1 MRTPLLLSFLLL
13 SVCLCA
19 TDQRDLDSL
28 DYYLSKKELF
38 DAAKQERISRIR
50 LEGNNELL
58 FDEYASYI
66 YDSASMYSLRMID
79 ESLLS
84 GNKDFRTIVQI
95 KRGFLYLSGGLF
107 KEAADILEDLD
118 LEGVSDEVKIEYYTT
133 YGRLL
138 YDLSDYNHSDLAN
151 EYLMEGNTM
160 TDNALA
166 LLEPQDNAR
175 FWYLSA
181 LRDMK
186 RQNYTRALERFA
198 RQLQCDNISVHDKAI
213 TYSSMAWVYRL
224 QNDMRNAQHYN
235 ILAAIY
241 DIKGST
247 KEAVALQNVARVLFM
262 EGQIERAAKYIRIAN
277 DDAQFYNAR
286 HRKQEISELLPII
299 EGEQMRQINE
309 KNRRIETLSF
319 FLYILLAIV
328 IAITV
333 VLYNRMTKLSKAQHT
348 IHDINLSLR
357 EANKIKEE
365 YLGTFLCWQSDFL
378 NQLERYQRFVKKK
391 AQEKK
396 YEELQTLPQQFNA
409 NKKRQEFNKQFDE
422 MFLRV
427 FPDYV
432 QQFNDMLREDERF
445 EMKKGELLNTE
456 LRIFA
461 LIRLGITD
469 NEKIAQVLDY
479 SVTTIYTYKTRVRN
493 RSDLSSDELT
503 QRLMSIG

>member
-1 MRTPLLLSFLLL
+1 
-13 SVCLCA
+13 
-19 TDQRDLDSL
+19 
-28 DYYLSKKELF
+28 
-38 DAAKQERISRIR
+38 
-50 LEGNNELL
+50 
-58 FDEYASYI
+58 
-66 YDSASMYSLRMID
+66 
-79 ESLLS
+79 
-84 GNKDFRTIVQI
+84 
-95 KRGFLYLSGGLF
+95 
-107 KEAADILEDLD
+107 
-118 LEGVSDEVKIEYYTT
+118 
-133 YGRLL
+133 
-138 YDLSDYNHSDLAN
+138 
-151 EYLMEGNTM
+151 
-160 TDNALA
+160 
-166 LLEPQDNAR
+166 
-175 FWYLSA
+175 
-181 LRDMK
+181 
-186 RQNYTRALERFA
+186 
-198 RQLQCDNISVHDKAI
+198 
-213 TYSSMAWVYRL
+213 
-224 QNDMRNAQHYN
+224 
-235 ILAAIY
+235 
-241 DIKGST
+241 
-247 KEAVALQNVARVLFM
+247 
-262 EGQIERAAKYIRIAN
+262 
-277 DDAQFYNAR
+277 
-286 HRKQEISELLPII
+286 
-299 EGEQMRQINE
+299 MRQINE

-333 VLYNRMTKLSKAQHT
+333 VLYNRMTKLSKAHHT